1 MLPSNQNLGYTVP
14 KDEPADTKLYQSAIG
29 SLLYVAR
36 ATRPDIAQA
45 VGSNPVAT
53 PLDSNQNLGY
63 TVPKDEPADTKLYQ
77 SAIGSLLYVARAT
90 RPDIAQAVGIL
101 CQFCSKPNKSHWTAA
116 KRVMRYLREALKVNQ
131 RNRFHRTE
139 REISRLEY
147 RNKHQSMPIVQM
159 VTAVSKIWTKLS
171 TKQKK
176 MYISKKVVKHANVV
190 PTPRSIRKN
199 HTLRKMNSLLRKP
212 WQRSTPIL
220 RDVESFTGTSS
231 SQDSSYLKSDLSE

>member
-1 MLPSNQNLGYTVP
+1 MS
-14 KDEPADTKLYQSAIG
+14 
-29 SLLYVAR
+29 
-36 ATRPDIAQA
+36 
-45 VGSNPVAT
+45 
-53 PLDSNQNLGY
+53 
-63 TVPKDEPADTKLYQ
+63 
-77 SAIGSLLYVARAT
+77 
-90 RPDIAQAVGIL
+90 
-101 CQFCSKPNKSHWTAA
+101 
-116 KRVMRYLREALKVNQ
+116 
-131 RNRFHRTE
+131 RNRSPQSKSKKQISQNRTRDKSTVSNLE
-139 REISRLEY
+139 AQTNCKFTRVPRTNVQSPARSPFINFFREY

-231 SQDSSYLKSDLSE
+231 SQDSSYLKSGEV